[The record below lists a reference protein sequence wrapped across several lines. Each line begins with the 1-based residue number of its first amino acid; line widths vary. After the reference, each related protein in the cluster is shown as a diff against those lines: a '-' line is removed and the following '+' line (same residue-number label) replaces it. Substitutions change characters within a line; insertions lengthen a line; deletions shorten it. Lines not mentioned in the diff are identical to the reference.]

1 MLTQKLT
8 QEQLEQLDKQL
19 RVEGFEKRDYGYRRK
34 LDPKSKEIE
43 TSWEIVIMPGS
54 HTGMGAVLD
63 KYGTRDHDHP
73 ELVEFLGCTDI
84 YGRIIPTQGCSLVYK
99 CLKADRSGTED
110 IVYGPGN
117 TFFSVTPNY
126 RHRKHHLLMNNGK
139 RPVRLVVD
147 QLEGYVSE
155 DRSLID
161 MLEK

>member
-1 MLTQKLT
+1 MIAQKLT
-8 QEQLEQLDKQL
+8 QEQLEQLHGHL
-19 RVEGFEKRDYGYRRK
+19 VAEGFKKTDYGYKRK
-34 LDPKSKEIE
+34 LDPKSKVIE

-73 ELVEFLGCTDI
+73 ELVNFLGCTDI
-84 YGRIIPTQGCSLVYK
+84 YGRIIPTRDCSLVYRR
-99 CLKADRSGTED
+99 LKADRSGTED

-139 RPVRLVVD
+139 HPVRLIVE
-147 QLEGYVSE
+147 QLPGYVTE
-155 DRSLID
+155 DLSLI
-161 MLEK
+161 